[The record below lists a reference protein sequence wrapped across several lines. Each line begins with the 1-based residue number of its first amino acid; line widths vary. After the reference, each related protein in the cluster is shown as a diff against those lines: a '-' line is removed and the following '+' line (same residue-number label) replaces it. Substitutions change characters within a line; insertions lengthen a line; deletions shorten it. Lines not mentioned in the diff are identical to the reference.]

1 MPVTRVGVV
10 VLGDLGRSP
19 RMQYHVLSLI
29 SHGFEVDMIGYEG
42 TPLPDSITSSDKVKV
57 VHIRPVPACVSKLP
71 RLLSYVVKALWQ
83 ILFLLLSLPLFSH
96 LSYILVQTPPG
107 IPTLPALW
115 LYCTVK
121 GSQLVVDWHN
131 YSHTIL
137 SLALPP
143 SHPMVTITK
152 MVERIFGQMASN
164 AFCVTKA
171 MSRDL
176 STNWGVKA
184 SVLYDR
190 PPEKFRP
197 ISSEEKKELFK
208 KLSIEYPVFSNVDSC
223 TGVIVSS
230 TSWTE
235 DEDFGVLLDSLVKY
249 EDAVKK
255 DAAENKLCNLL
266 VVITGKGPQKQF
278 YLEKIN
284 ILCLK
289 HVQFVTPWLETDD
302 YPTMLAS
309 ADLGV
314 CLHTSSSGLDL
325 PMKVVD
331 MFGCGL
337 PVAAIQFEALDELV
351 KDGENGRVFKDS
363 EELGGILKNW
373 FKGFPSLKQVDHQV
387 FSENLKEFRSL
398 GWSENWDTIALNVFK
413 QKKDSDS
420 FISGLIMMAFFVGLF
435 LSFSSFVPMVQ

>member
-1 MPVTRVGVV
+1 MPPTRVGVV

-19 RMQYHVLSLI
+19 RMQYHVMSLV
-29 SHGFEVDMIGYEG
+29 SHGFEVDMIGYQG
-42 TPLPDSITSSDKVKV
+42 TPLPDSITTSKMVKV
-57 VHIRPVPACVSKLP
+57 VHMKPVPACVSKLP
-71 RLLSYVVKALWQ
+71 KLIAYVMKSLWQ
-83 ILFLLLSLPLFSH
+83 ILFLLLALPLFSH
-96 LSYILVQTPPG
+96 LAYILVQTPPG
-107 IPTLPALW
+107 VPTLPTLW

-137 SLALPP
+137 SLALPT
-143 SHPMVTITK
+143 SHPMVIITR
-152 MVERIFGQMASN
+152 MLERIFGQHASN
-164 AFCVTKA
+164 GFCVTKA

-176 STNWGVKA
+176 STNWGVEAK
-184 SVLYDR
+184 VLYDR

-197 ISSEEKKELFK
+197 ITDDEKKELFS
-208 KLSIEYPVFSNVDSC
+208 KLSSDYPVFSNMNRS
-223 TGVIVSS
+223 TGVLVSS

-235 DEDFGVLLDSLVKY
+235 DEDFGVLLDALVKY
-249 EDAVKK
+249 EEAVVN
-255 DAAENKLCNLL
+255 DPTESQLCDLL

-278 YLEKIN
+278 YLDKIGR
-284 ILCLK
+284 LGLK
-289 HVQFVTPWLETDD
+289 HVQIVTPWLETED

-337 PVAAIQFEALDELV
+337 PVAAIEFEALGELV
-351 KDGENGRVFKDS
+351 EDGVNGRIFKSS
-363 EELGGILKNW
+363 EDLSDIIQSW
-373 FKGFPSLKQVDHQV
+373 FQGFPSVSHEDHKL
-387 FSENLKEFRSL
+387 FRDNLKEFRSL
-398 GWSENWDTIALNVFK
+398 GWSENWDSVALNVFK

>member
-1 MPVTRVGVV
+1 MPDTRVGVV

-19 RMQYHVLSLI
+19 RMQYHVLSLV
-29 SHGFEVDMIGYEG
+29 SHGYMVDLIGYKG
-42 TPLPDSITSSDKVKV
+42 TPLPDSITSSGLVRV
-57 VHIRPVPACVSKLP
+57 VHIRPVPDNVSRLPKL
-71 RLLSYVVKALWQ
+71 LAYVVKSLWQ
-83 ILFLLLSLPLFSH
+83 VLFLLLSLPLFSH

-107 IPTLPALW
+107 IPTLPTLF
-115 LYCTVK
+115 LYCTLK
-121 GSQLVVDWHN
+121 GTQLVVDWHN

-143 SHPMVTITK
+143 SHPMVTITRLL
-152 MVERIFGQMASN
+152 ERMFGQMASN

-176 STNWGVKA
+176 ASNWGVEA
-184 SVLYDR
+184 RVLYDR
-190 PPEKFRP
+190 PPDKFRP
-197 ISSEEKKELFK
+197 VTLEEKQDLFRK
-208 KLSIEYPVFSNVDSC
+208 MSSDYPVFGDVDRS
-223 TGVIVSS
+223 TGVVVSS

-235 DEDFGVLLDSLVKY
+235 DEDFGVLLDALVKY
-249 EDAVKK
+249 EEAILK
-255 DAAENKLCNLL
+255 DENETKLPNLL

-278 YLEKIN
+278 YLDKIQK
-284 ILCLK
+284 LALK
-289 HVQFVTPWLETDD
+289 HVQIVTPWLETED

-337 PVAAIQFEALDELV
+337 PVAAIEFEALSELV

-363 EELGGILKNW
+363 DELLEIIKDW
-373 FKGFPSLKQVDHQV
+373 FEDFPSSNKEDHKL
-387 FSENLKEFRSL
+387 FRENLKEFRSL
-398 GWSENWDTIALNVFK
+398 GWSENWDCVALNVFK
-413 QKKDSDS
+413 HKDSDS
-420 FISGLIMMAFFVGLF
+420 FISGLMMMAFFVCLF
-435 LSFSSFVPMVQ
+435 LSFSSFVPVVQ

>member
-1 MPVTRVGVV
+1 MTKTRVGVV

-19 RMQYHVLSLI
+19 RMQYHVLSLL
-29 SHGFEVDMIGYEG
+29 SHGYMVDLIGYKG
-42 TPLPDSITSSDKVKV
+42 TTLPDSITSSELVRV
-57 VHIRPVPACVSKLP
+57 RNIRPVPDCVARLP
-71 RLLSYVVKALWQ
+71 RLLAYVVKSLWQ

-107 IPTLPALW
+107 IPTLPTLW
-115 LYCTVK
+115 LYCTFK
-121 GSQLVVDWHN
+121 GTQLVVDWHN

-143 SHPMVTITK
+143 SHPMVTITRIL
-152 MVERIFGQMASN
+152 ERMFGQLASN

-171 MSRDL
+171 MSNDL
-176 STNWGVKA
+176 ASNWGVDA
-184 SVLYDR
+184 RVLYDR

-197 ISSEEKKELFK
+197 VTLQEKEDLFM
-208 KLSIEYPVFSNVDSC
+208 KLSSDYPVFCDVSKS

-235 DEDFGVLLDSLVKY
+235 DEDFGVLLDALVKY
-249 EDAVKK
+249 EEAILK
-255 DAAENKLCNLL
+255 DEIEIKLSNLL
-266 VVITGKGPQKQF
+266 VVITGKGPQKQY
-278 YLEKIN
+278 YLDMIEK
-284 ILCLK
+284 LGLK
-289 HVQFVTPWLETDD
+289 HVQFVTPWLESED

-337 PVAAIQFEALDELV
+337 PVAAIQFEALSELV
-351 KDGENGRVFKDS
+351 KDGENGRIFKDS
-363 EELGGILKNW
+363 EELFKIIRDW
-373 FKGFPSLKQVDHQV
+373 FEDFPSSKEDHEL
-387 FSENLKEFRSL
+387 FRENLKEFRSF
-398 GWSENWDTIALNVFK
+398 GWNENWNSVALNVFK

-420 FISGLIMMAFFVGLF
+420 LISGLMMMAFFVCLF
-435 LSFSSFVPMVQ
+435 LSFSSFVPVVQ